1 MGVALMVPFTYA
13 MDPSMALVYL
23 AAIYLAANYGGAI
36 TAIMINTPGTPSA
49 VVTSFDG
56 HPLCV
61 QGRAREALGLALV
74 AQQAEPAKHVASAG
88 LGKLWQILTY
98 NLPLGGGFVAGFWLG
113 WKRF

>member
-1 MGVALMVPFTYA
+1 MIEHLLPGIGMLGMGGLLGVA
-13 MDPSMALVYL
+13 S
-23 AAIYLAANYGGAI
+23 AI
-36 TAIMINTPGTPSA
+36 TFKSATRAVGCAI
-49 VVTSFDG
+49 
-56 HPLCV
+56 
-61 QGRAREALGLALV
+61 GLLFLLIQVLAYYKIVSVDWALV